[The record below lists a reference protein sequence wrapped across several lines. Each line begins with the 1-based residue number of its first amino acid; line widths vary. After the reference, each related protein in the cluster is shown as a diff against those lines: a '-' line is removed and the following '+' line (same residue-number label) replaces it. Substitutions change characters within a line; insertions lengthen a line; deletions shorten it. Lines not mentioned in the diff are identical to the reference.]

1 MCDDPMRVDDA
12 EHDALT
18 DEVLW
23 LLKERGVFDAGTVA
37 AVGLS
42 VIVWSVRIAARD
54 LGDDQSASLRFRCQ
68 EVIRLFDLKPL
79 PADVQ

>member
-1 MCDDPMRVDDA
+1 MGDVLRVDDK

-23 LLKERGVFDAGTVA
+23 LLKERGAFDAGTVA

-42 VIVWSVRIAARD
+42 VINWALRTAARD
-54 LGDDQSASLRFRCQ
+54 HGSDEAESLQYRCC
-68 EVIRLFDLKPL
+68 EVVRRLDVKPI
-79 PADVQ
+79 PDTVQ